1 MCLIQ
6 SNSCSTEPDSTR
18 LMLVSIGNPEWESH
32 RPRIVGPVSFLL
44 SIITS
49 QLPVC
54 STLPLQYRGSAWA
67 TSGSGWHSSWTLRT
81 LLLSL
86 PHLRSSSPSFR
97 HQTLSSK
104 KVSPLSLGQVEFSTG
119 SNSVFSPSEALCL
132 KAPLWIR
139 RLSFMSRDSG
149 ADGLSRR
156 VVCRQTGGGIGI
168 QWAFPSAVGGR
179 SLSGLLLE

>member
-1 MCLIQ
+1 MFCW
-6 SNSCSTEPDSTR
+6 PWVYKAH
-18 LMLVSIGNPEWESH
+18 VSIH
-32 RPRIVGPVSFLL
+32 RKSWVRV
-44 SIITS
+44 TS
-49 QLPVC
+49 TQNCGACVLPTVHYQLPLPVC

-67 TSGSGWHSSWTLRT
+67 TSGSAWRLSWTL

-86 PHLRSSSPSFR
+86 SQLRSLSPSFR
-97 HQTLSSK
+97 HQTRPSK

-119 SNSVFSPSEALCL
+119 SNSSIFSPSEAPCL

-149 ADGLSRR
+149 ADGLSRS
-156 VVCRQTGGGIGI
+156 VVCRQTCGAIGI